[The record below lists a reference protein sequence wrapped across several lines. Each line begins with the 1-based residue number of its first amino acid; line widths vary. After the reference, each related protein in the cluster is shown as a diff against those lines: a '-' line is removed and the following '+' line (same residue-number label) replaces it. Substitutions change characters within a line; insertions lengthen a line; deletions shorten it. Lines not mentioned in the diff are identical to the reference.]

1 MLQSDSLLSGY
12 SVLIV
17 DDNNYMRSI
26 LRTMVSG
33 FGVRSIYE
41 AGDGADAIAILL
53 DRRPD
58 IVLCDWIMHPIDG
71 NDFLRILR
79 QDEDSEIA
87 KTPVIVITA
96 DSRRSV
102 VVAARNAGVNYF
114 LAKPIAP
121 AILYDRLKAIV
132 MQGDECVQAR
142 DMAQLPMG
150 TRLQQHLDVMAKAKD
165 SGTLKK
171 KSSD

>member
-1 MLQSDSLLSGY
+1 MLQSDALLSGY
-12 SVLIV
+12 SILIV

-26 LRTMVSG
+26 LRTMISG

-41 AGDGADAIAILL
+41 AADGADAIAITL

-58 IVLCDWIMHPIDG
+58 IVLCDWIMRPIDG

-79 QDEDSEIA
+79 RDEDSEIA
-87 KTPVIVITA
+87 KTPVIVISA

-114 LAKPIAP
+114 LAKPLAP
-121 AILYDRLKAIV
+121 ATLYERLKAIV
-132 MQGDECVQAR
+132 LQGDEPVQAR
-142 DMAQLPMG
+142 DTANVPVG
-150 TRLQQHLDVMAKAKD
+150 TRLQRHLEAAAHSKNAQ
-165 SGTLKK
+165 
-171 KSSD
+171 KSE

>member
-1 MLQSDSLLSGY
+1 MLQSDALLSGY
-12 SVLIV
+12 SILIV

-41 AGDGADAIAILL
+41 ATDGADAIAITL

-58 IVLCDWIMHPIDG
+58 IILCDWIMRPIDG

-79 QDEDSEIA
+79 RDEDSEIA
-87 KTPVIVITA
+87 KTPVIVISA

-114 LAKPIAP
+114 LAKPLAP
-121 AILYDRLKAIV
+121 ATLYERLKAIV
-132 MQGDECVQAR
+132 LQGDEPVQAR
-142 DMAQLPMG
+142 DMSHVSVG
-150 TRLQQHLDVMAKAKD
+150 TRLQRHLEAAAQGKNAPKA
-165 SGTLKK
+165 G
-171 KSSD
+171 

>member
-1 MLQSDSLLSGY
+1 MLQSESLLAGCSI
-12 SVLIV
+12 LIV

-26 LRTMVSG
+26 LRTMISG
-33 FGVRSIYE
+33 FGVRSIFE

-53 DRRPD
+53 DRRPA

-71 NDFLRILR
+71 NNFLRIVR
-79 QDEDSEIA
+79 QDEDTEIA
-87 KTPVIVITA
+87 KTPVIVISA

-114 LAKPIAP
+114 LAKPVAP

-132 MQGDECVQAR
+132 IQGDEPVQAR
-142 DMAQLPMG
+142 DMAQLPID
-150 TRLQQHLDVMAKAKD
+150 TKRQYHLDLMAKAKNP
-165 SGTLKK
+165 GVMKP
-171 KSSD
+171 KSCD

>member
-12 SVLIV
+12 SILIV

-26 LRTMVSG
+26 LRTMISG

-87 KTPVIVITA
+87 KTPVIV
-96 DSRRSV
+96 
-102 VVAARNAGVNYF
+102 
-114 LAKPIAP
+114 
-121 AILYDRLKAIV
+121 
-132 MQGDECVQAR
+132 
-142 DMAQLPMG
+142 
-150 TRLQQHLDVMAKAKD
+150 
-165 SGTLKK
+165 
-171 KSSD
+171 

>member
-1 MLQSDSLLSGY
+1 MLQSASLLAGY

-33 FGVRSIYE
+33 FGVRSIFE
-41 AGDGADAIAILL
+41 AADGADAIAILL

-79 QDEDSEIA
+79 QDQDTDIA

-114 LAKPIAP
+114 LAKPVAP
-121 AILYDRLKAIV
+121 ATLYDRLKAIIT
-132 MQGDECVQAR
+132 QGDEPIQAR
-142 DMAQLPMG
+142 DMAQMPMG
-150 TRLQQHLDVMAKAKD
+150 TRIQQHLDAMAKAKE
-165 SGTLKK
+165 SGELRKK
-171 KSSD
+171 NAE